1 MRYFTRFEK
10 ILWIVSVFAII
21 ISFIIFGGD
30 SFLDM
35 IASIIGVSALILC
48 AKGNF
53 IGQILV
59 IIFSTLY
66 GYISYSFSY
75 YGEMITYMCMTL
87 PMAVIALISWLRN
100 PYNGKKTEVKVYKVG
115 PKEIAVMSFCAVI
128 VTMIFYC
135 ILSVFNTANI
145 VPSTFSVTTSF
156 VAVYLTYKRSPY
168 FALAYSVNDLVLIIL
183 WILAGIKDI
192 RYFNMVV
199 CFVIFFINDIYGF
212 ISWKKMEKMQDGEKL
227 DV

>member
-10 ILWIVSVFAII
+10 ILWIVSVLAIV

-115 PKEIAVMSFCAVI
+115 IKEIAVMSFCTVI
-128 VTMIFYC
+128 VTIVFYC

>member
-10 ILWIVSVFAII
+10 ILWIVSVLAIV

-115 PKEIAVMSFCAVI
+115 PKEIAVMSFCTVI
-128 VTMIFYC
+128 VTIVFYC

>member
-10 ILWIVSVFAII
+10 ILWIVSVLAII

-115 PKEIAVMSFCAVI
+115 QKEIAVMSFCTVI

>member
-10 ILWIVSVFAII
+10 ILWIVSVLAII

-87 PMAVIALISWLRN
+87 PMAVIALISWQ
-100 PYNGKKTEVKVYKVG
+100 
-115 PKEIAVMSFCAVI
+115 
-128 VTMIFYC
+128 
-135 ILSVFNTANI
+135 
-145 VPSTFSVTTSF
+145 
-156 VAVYLTYKRSPY
+156 SPP
-168 FALAYSVNDLVLIIL
+168 
-183 WILAGIKDI
+183 
-192 RYFNMVV
+192 
-199 CFVIFFINDIYGF
+199 
-212 ISWKKMEKMQDGEKL
+212 
-227 DV
+227 

>member
-10 ILWIVSVFAII
+10 ILWIVSVLAII

-115 PKEIAVMSFCAVI
+115 PKEIAVMSFCTVI

>member
-1 MRYFTRFEK
+1 
-10 ILWIVSVFAII
+10 
-21 ISFIIFGGD
+21 
-30 SFLDM
+30 
-35 IASIIGVSALILC
+35 
-48 AKGNF
+48 
-53 IGQILV
+53 
-59 IIFSTLY
+59 
-66 GYISYSFSY
+66 
-75 YGEMITYMCMTL
+75 
-87 PMAVIALISWLRN
+87 
-100 PYNGKKTEVKVYKVG
+100 
-115 PKEIAVMSFCAVI
+115 
-128 VTMIFYC
+128 
-135 ILSVFNTANI
+135 
-145 VPSTFSVTTSF
+145 

>member
-10 ILWIVSVFAII
+10 ILWIVSVLAII

-115 PKEIAVMSFCAVI
+115 PKEIAIMSFCTVI
-128 VTMIFYC
+128 VTIVFYC

>member
-1 MRYFTRFEK
+1 
-10 ILWIVSVFAII
+10 
-21 ISFIIFGGD
+21 
-30 SFLDM
+30 M

-115 PKEIAVMSFCAVI
+115 QKEIAVMSFCTVI
-128 VTMIFYC
+128 VTIVFYC

>member
-10 ILWIVSVFAII
+10 ILWIVSVLAII

-115 PKEIAVMSFCAVI
+115 PKEIAVMSFCTVI
-128 VTMIFYC
+128 VTIVFYC

>member
-10 ILWIVSVFAII
+10 ILWIVSVLAIV

-115 PKEIAVMSFCAVI
+115 QKEIAVMSFCTVI
-128 VTMIFYC
+128 VTIVFYC

>member
-10 ILWIVSVFAII
+10 ILWIVSVLAIV

-115 PKEIAVMSFCAVI
+115 PKEIAVMSFCTVI

>member
-115 PKEIAVMSFCAVI
+115 QKEIAVMSFCTVI
-128 VTMIFYC
+128 VTIVFYC

>member
-10 ILWIVSVFAII
+10 ILWIVSVLAII

-115 PKEIAVMSFCAVI
+115 PKEIAVMSFCTVI

-168 FALAYSVNDLVLIIL
+168 FALAYSANDLVLIIL

>member
-10 ILWIVSVFAII
+10 ILWIVSVLAIVV
-21 ISFIIFGGD
+21 SFIIFGGD
-30 SFLDM
+30 GILDM

-59 IIFSTLY
+59 IIFCILY

-115 PKEIAVMSFCAVI
+115 TKEIAVMSFCAVI
-128 VTMIFYC
+128 VTIVFYY
-135 ILSVFNTANI
+135 ILAAFNTANI

-212 ISWKKMEKMQDGEKL
+212 ISWKKMEKMQEGEKL
-227 DV
+227 DA

>member
-10 ILWIVSVFAII
+10 ILWIVSVLAII

-115 PKEIAVMSFCAVI
+115 PKEIAVMSFCTVI
-128 VTMIFYC
+128 VTIVFYC

-168 FALAYSVNDLVLIIL
+168 FALAYSVNDVVLIIL

>member
-10 ILWIVSVFAII
+10 ILWIVSVLAII

-115 PKEIAVMSFCAVI
+115 IKEIAVMSFCTVI
-128 VTMIFYC
+128 VTIVFYC

>member
-1 MRYFTRFEK
+1 
-10 ILWIVSVFAII
+10 
-21 ISFIIFGGD
+21 
-30 SFLDM
+30 
-35 IASIIGVSALILC
+35 
-48 AKGNF
+48 
-53 IGQILV
+53 
-59 IIFSTLY
+59 
-66 GYISYSFSY
+66 
-75 YGEMITYMCMTL
+75 MCMTL

-115 PKEIAVMSFCAVI
+115 PKEIAVMSFCTVI
-128 VTMIFYC
+128 VTIVFYC

>member
-10 ILWIVSVFAII
+10 ILWIVSVLAII

-66 GYISYSFSY
+66 GYLSYSFSY

-115 PKEIAVMSFCAVI
+115 IKEIAVMSFCTVI
-128 VTMIFYC
+128 VTIVFYC